1 MEMTTSSRRTA
12 TPLVFGIA
20 YFAIFAGNNVWRFT
34 FHNYTI
40 ETFNVTATQIGL
52 LFSISAIPG
61 VMAFSIGYIAK
72 SVRLSLFMI
81 FSCTLVGAGL
91 VGIGTAPTWY
101 VLWPAVLAVNIGFTI
116 FYPVV
121 NSLGLQGS
129 APEET
134 LIFMG
139 RLKSFGPLS
148 AVITALL
155 IHYALEPLGYNA
167 FQILAGILILLCGF
181 IIAFY
186 VKNKEYALEKGN
198 LRFKIRLWPYY
209 ALNFLAGCRSAFF
222 KTFVLYLLIK
232 EFDLPIH
239 RTATLVLIG
248 NLCSFLSYRLI
259 GQIANRY
266 KPRNI
271 LSGIYLFVALAFIG
285 FRAFDNLVV
294 LSMLYCFDSL
304 LFGASVITDS
314 HLRKISSPQNYVGDI
329 ATGLTLFYIA
339 GTILPL
345 VAGYIWDYRGAHSAF
360 VFGSLLAIV
369 AALVSRKI

>member
-1 MEMTTSSRRTA
+1 MTTSSRRIA
-12 TPLVFGIA
+12 TPLIFGIA

-52 LFSISAIPG
+52 LFSISAVPG
-61 VMAFSIGYIAK
+61 VLAFSIGYIAK
-72 SVRLSLFMI
+72 GVRLSLFMI

-91 VGIGTAPTWY
+91 VGIGIAPTWY

-129 APEET
+129 APGET

-167 FQILAGILILLCGF
+167 FQIVAGILILLFGF
-181 IIAFY
+181 IVAFD
-186 VKNKEYALEKGN
+186 VKKKKYALEKGN
-198 LRFKIRLWPYY
+198 LRFTIRLWPYY

-232 EFDLPIH
+232 VYDLPIH

-266 KPRNI
+266 KSRNI
-271 LSGIYLFVALAFIG
+271 LSALYLFVALAFMG
-285 FRAFDNLVV
+285 FRTFDNMVILA
-294 LSMLYCFDSL
+294 MLYCFDSL
-304 LFGASVITDS
+304 LFGVSVITDS
-314 HLRKISSPQNYVGDI
+314 HLRKISSPKALI
-329 ATGLTLFYIA
+329 RRLFLA
-339 GTILPL
+339 
-345 VAGYIWDYRGAHSAF
+345 
-360 VFGSLLAIV
+360 VFWQS
-369 AALVSRKI
+369 